1 MDKTKLLQHARN
13 VREVGYTIIRQQL
26 NRTAVE
32 EIAKAFWPIYDQ
44 HLEEIRTNPNR
55 GPMRHYIQLPFQS
68 PFYQSSI
75 HGDPD
80 IIAVVRLLIGEDA
93 EMVQYAS
100 DTPAMGS
107 VTQEWHGDV
116 PQLFPEEPEHVP
128 PPAIITVNFPMVDV
142 GEKNGP
148 FEIADATHKIP
159 KSEALKKIDTGEC
172 LLRRLLM
179 NVGDVLIRDP
189 RCVHRGT
196 PNTTEVP
203 RPVAVLAFERS
214 WYHHISVR
222 HPNPVQRDFFNTL
235 SDLEQELLKRLV
247 ESE

>member
-1 MDKTKLLQHARN
+1 
-13 VREVGYTIIRQQL
+13 
-26 NRTAVE
+26 
-32 EIAKAFWPIYDQ
+32 
-44 HLEEIRTNPNR
+44 
-55 GPMRHYIQLPFQS
+55 
-68 PFYQSSI
+68 
-75 HGDPD
+75 
-80 IIAVVRLLIGEDA
+80 
-93 EMVQYAS
+93 
-100 DTPAMGS
+100 
-107 VTQEWHGDV
+107 
-116 PQLFPEEPEHVP
+116 
-128 PPAIITVNFPMVDV
+128 
-142 GEKNGP
+142 
-148 FEIADATHKIP
+148 
-159 KSEALKKIDTGEC
+159 
-172 LLRRLLM
+172 M